1 MKSFWKNRNLF
12 LFLLLPAACMLLPE
26 RTQADVVYHHP
37 DHLGSSSVLTD
48 VSGSIS
54 AESQYYPYGETF
66 SETGGTST
74 DYKYT
79 GQEKDDEI
87 DLYYY
92 GARYYDTQLARFLS
106 TDPLFNPLKPSPYAY
121 VHNNPIKMVD
131 PDGRNAVLFMNP
143 YVMGAGLL
151 FLGTS
156 WVISQNPELREQL
169 LNVPGYIA
177 QTIDDIG
184 RFVTRP
190 TEDPGGTPGYSG
202 EDYRFDLP
210 GRGALEDKDRISAT
224 IYSGKFPTLN
234 YDTIYNPEDMAK
246 EARLAAELG
255 PHNNYVERYED
266 YLAIQEEFSF
276 VDELYKTFLG
286 AKESGVK
293 NKIELLQFASWK
305 GTDMRDVY
313 RYLEDYDYD
322 DTECISTVLGKLEHE
337 RHIVQGRL
345 NDSAANLE
353 RARSFVDHW

>member
-1 MKSFWKNRNLF
+1 MYSMI
-12 LFLLLPAACMLLPE
+12 LFLLTVSWVLTAGKAHASV
-26 RTQADVVYHHP
+26 TYYHP

-48 VSGSIS
+48 ASGSLS
-54 AESQYYPYGETF
+54 DESQYYPYGETF
-66 SETGGTST
+66 SETDGTAT
-74 DYKYT
+74 QYKYT

-87 DLYYY
+87 ELYYY
-92 GARYYDTQLARFLS
+92 GARYYDPKLASFLS
-106 TDPLFNPLKPSPYAY
+106 TDPVFNPLRPSPYAY
-121 VHNNPIKMVD
+121 VYNNPMKMID

-143 YVMGAGLL
+143 YVAGAGLL

-169 LNVPGYIA
+169 LNIPDYIA
-177 QTIDDIG
+177 QTLDDIG

-202 EDYRFDLP
+202 EDFRFDLP
-210 GRGALEDKDRISAT
+210 GRGALGDNDRVSAT
-224 IYSGKFPTLN
+224 IYSGKGVNPVLN

-246 EARLAAELG
+246 EARLAHELG
-255 PHNNYVERYED
+255 PHNNYLERYED

-276 VDELYKTFLG
+276 VDDLYKTFVG
-286 AKESGVK
+286 AKDSGVT
-293 NKIELLQFASWK
+293 NKIELLQFALRF

-353 RARSFVDHW
+353 RARSFVDYW